1 MKPHKVTDILTKCVN
16 RSGIDKRG
24 ACHILRHAT
33 ATEMLH
39 PRADIRQVQEM
50 VGRSSILSTQ
60 IYAHVTINDLNWVYY
75 EAHPA
80 PSNKGLVRL

>member
-1 MKPHKVTDILTKCVN
+1 MAKDQKAQ
-16 RSGIDKRG
+16 SKRG
-24 ACHILRHAT
+24 A
-33 ATEMLH
+33 
-39 PRADIRQVQEM
+39 PF
-50 VGRSSILSTQ
+50 LSTQ